1 MPRLGV
7 LRGALAVVVVV
18 STIFAQQRDAKKNDR
33 KGMPSG
39 KNVLWMNPGNVAGLD
54 FKYGVG
60 GAHRQP
66 QPPFRFIKEDLSGT
80 RPKVNVMDAR
90 GVKWN
95 VKWGE
100 EARPSIFCTRLA
112 WACGYFASPEYFI
125 SAGQIEDAHGLTRA
139 SDRISRDGSF
149 KNARFQLR
157 SDSPKFLNDS
167 KWTWEANP
175 FSGSHELQGLKILT
189 IIVSN
194 ADAKNANL
202 GTFMDEE
209 RGSLRYLYAVIDW
222 GYTLG
227 KWGNSFKSS
236 IWDCEGFADQTPR
249 FIKGVKDGRVSF
261 GFSGKREGDL
271 TDDITV
277 SDVKWLMQYLGKITD
292 AQIRDGIAASGANV
306 GETECFVRSLRDRI
320 EQLRSVTES
329 PQVGHLR

>member
-1 MPRLGV
+1 MMQGV
-7 LRGALAVVVVV
+7 LAVVIVV
-18 STIFAQQRDAKKNDR
+18 STIFAQQRAGKKNDR
-33 KGMPSG
+33 KEPAPG
-39 KNVLWMNPGNVAGLD
+39 KQVLWINPGNVAKLD

-60 GAHRQP
+60 GAQRQP
-66 QPPFRFIKEDLSGT
+66 RPPFRFIKEDLSGT
-80 RPKVNVMDAR
+80 TPKVKVIDSR
-90 GVKWN
+90 GVTWD
-95 VKWGE
+95 VKWGP
-100 EARPSIFCTRLA
+100 EARPSTFCTRLA

-139 SDRISRDGSF
+139 SDRISHDGSF

-209 RGSLRYLYAVIDW
+209 RGSPRYLYAVIDW

-227 KWGNSFKSS
+227 KWGNSLKSS
-236 IWDCEGFADQTPR
+236 IWDCEAFADQTPK
-249 FIKGVKDGRVSF
+249 FIKGVKDGRVRF
-261 GFSGKREGDL
+261 GFSGKRESDL
-271 TDDITV
+271 ADDITAP
-277 SDVKWLMQYLGKITD
+277 DVKWLMQYLGKITD
-292 AQIRDGIAASGANV
+292 AQIRDGIVASGANAS
-306 GETECFVRSLRDRI
+306 ETECFVRSLRDRI
-320 EQLRSVTES
+320 EQLRSVSES
-329 PQVGHLR
+329 PQEGHLK